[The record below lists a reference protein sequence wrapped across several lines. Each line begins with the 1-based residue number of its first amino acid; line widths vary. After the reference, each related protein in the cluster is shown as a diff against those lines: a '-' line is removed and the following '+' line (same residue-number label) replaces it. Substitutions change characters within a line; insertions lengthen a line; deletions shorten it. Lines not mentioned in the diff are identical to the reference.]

1 MPNKVAAQQR
11 PHGEYPCVQCGSV
24 RVHRSHRHGPT
35 ERVLVFLGAEIRR
48 CQECSARQIR
58 VAGGTFRLRA
68 RALTSGSNRTRLILI
83 SGFLICLFLVW
94 WMITRFAELAG

>member
-1 MPNKVAAQQR
+1 M
-11 PHGEYPCVQCGSV
+11 QCGSV
-24 RVHRSHRHGPT
+24 RVHRSHRHAPA

-48 CQECSARQIR
+48 CHQCNARQVRI
-58 VAGGTFRLRA
+58 AGGTLRLRG
-68 RALTSGSNRTRLILI
+68 REQTSRGSRTRLILV